1 MELYNKL
8 IEEIMSFLPDS
19 RKYDFEPSEV
29 CRKTDSSTL
38 ILSKD
43 AAFEFGGG
51 ALPAVNSTLFS
62 TDADI
67 SDCVMLCGK
76 DIAEVSGDT
85 PYARIALIKLKKEA
99 MPDDDEIYKQ
109 LKDIELSKYH
119 VYPDGCLIRLSPESR
134 REQIR
139 ISKKAVKERL
149 SLKNIGF
156 AFIEEYKKNPLVS
169 AVSIVFVTDKSYDYK
184 TLGAASEKASAITE
198 SLNKILEGLEISC
211 DTCELKS
218 ICDEVEGLRQLHFG
232 KER

>member
-8 IEEIMSFLPDS
+8 IEEITASLPKS
-19 RKYDFEPSEV
+19 RKYPFSKEEV
-29 CRKTDSSTL
+29 CKKTDSGTI

-43 AAFEFGGG
+43 SAFEFGGG
-51 ALPAVNSTLFS
+51 ALPAVNTALFS

-67 SDCVMLCGK
+67 SDCVILCGN
-76 DIAEVSGDT
+76 DIPEISGDM
-85 PYARIALIKLKKEA
+85 PYARIALIKLRKEA
-99 MPDDDEIYKQ
+99 MPDEDEVYKQ

-119 VYPDGCLIRLSPESR
+119 VYPEGCLIRLSPESR
-134 REQIR
+134 REQLR
-139 ISKKAVKERL
+139 ISKKAVSEGL

-156 AFIEEYKKNPLVS
+156 AFIEEYKKNPLVG
-169 AVSIVFVTDKSYDYK
+169 AVSILFITDKSYNYK
-184 TLGAASEKASAITE
+184 ALGEISEKAAAITQ

-232 KER
+232 KEK